1 MGRALAAASDG
12 YELMFNI
19 QFAVEILP
27 RLASAAII
35 TLWITFASFF
45 CALLLGIPLV
55 LLRRTR
61 SQLVART
68 ATAIV
73 DFVRSTPILVQLYFL
88 YFALPGFG
96 VQLSPIATGLVAF
109 SFHYGCYMSEVYRAG
124 LEAVPRGQW
133 DACVAL
139 SLSRTESYRSI
150 ILPQA
155 VRPVIPAAGNY
166 LIHMFKETPLLA
178 SISVVEMMFVS
189 AEIGADTFRYLEPI
203 TLCGLLF
210 LLMSIGAAALIRI
223 FESLYGRHWRR
234 AWT

>member
-1 MGRALAAASDG
+1 MFSFTFAAEILPKLAAA
-12 YELMFNI
+12 
-19 QFAVEILP
+19 AVT
-27 RLASAAII
+27 
-35 TLWITFASFF
+35 TLWVTFISFF
-45 CALLLGIPLV
+45 LALAVGIPLV
-55 LLRRTR
+55 LLRRAR
-61 SQLVART
+61 SLLIART
-68 ATAIV
+68 TTTII

-88 YFALPGFG
+88 YFAMPGFG
-96 VQLSPIATGLVAF
+96 VELSPISTGLVAF

-133 DACVAL
+133 DACTAL
-139 SLSRTESYRSI
+139 SLPRMEAYRSI

-155 VRPVIPAAGNY
+155 IRPVIPAAGNY

-189 AEIGADTFRYLEPI
+189 AEIGANTFRYLEPI

-210 LLMSIGAAALIRI
+210 LVMSIGAAALIRI
-223 FESLYGRHWRR
+223 VESLYGRRWRR

>member
-1 MGRALAAASDG
+1 MFSFTFAAEILPKLAAA
-12 YELMFNI
+12 
-19 QFAVEILP
+19 AVT
-27 RLASAAII
+27 
-35 TLWITFASFF
+35 TLWVTFISFF
-45 CALLLGIPLV
+45 LALVVGIPLV
-55 LLRRTR
+55 LLRRAR
-61 SQLVART
+61 SLLIART
-68 ATAIV
+68 TATIV

-88 YFALPGFG
+88 YFAMPGFG
-96 VQLSPIATGLVAF
+96 IELSPISTGLVAF

-133 DACVAL
+133 DACTAL
-139 SLSRTESYRSI
+139 SLSRMEAYRSI

-155 VRPVIPAAGNY
+155 ISPVIPAAGNY

-189 AEIGADTFRYLEPI
+189 AEIGANTFRYLEPI

-210 LLMSIGAAALIRI
+210 LIMSIGAAALIRI
-223 FESLYGRHWRR
+223 VESLYGRRWRR

>member
-1 MGRALAAASDG
+1 MFSFTFAAEILPKLAAA
-12 YELMFNI
+12 
-19 QFAVEILP
+19 AVT
-27 RLASAAII
+27 
-35 TLWITFASFF
+35 TLWVTFISFF
-45 CALLLGIPLV
+45 LALVVGIPLV
-55 LLRRTR
+55 LLRRAR
-61 SQLVART
+61 SLLIART
-68 ATAIV
+68 TTTII

-88 YFALPGFG
+88 YFAMPGFG
-96 VQLSPIATGLVAF
+96 VELSPISTGLVAF

-133 DACVAL
+133 DACTAL
-139 SLSRTESYRSI
+139 SLPRMEAYRSI

-155 VRPVIPAAGNY
+155 IRPVIPAAGNY

-189 AEIGADTFRYLEPI
+189 AEIGANTFRYLEPI

-210 LLMSIGAAALIRI
+210 LVMSIGAAALIRI
-223 FESLYGRHWRR
+223 VESLYGRRWRR

>member
-1 MGRALAAASDG
+1 MFSFTFAA
-12 YELMFNI
+12 
-19 QFAVEILP
+19 EILP
-27 RLASAAII
+27 QLASAAVT
-35 TLWITFASFF
+35 TLWVTFASFF
-45 CALLLGIPLV
+45 MALLLGVPLV
-55 LLRRTR
+55 LLRRAR
-61 SQLVART
+61 SRLIAQT
-68 ATAIV
+68 TTGIV

-88 YFALPGFG
+88 YFAMPGFG
-96 VQLSPIATGLVAF
+96 IELSPIVTGLLAF

-133 DACVAL
+133 DACTAL
-139 SLSRTESYRSI
+139 SLSRMEAYRSI

-155 VRPVIPAAGNY
+155 IRPVIPAAGNY

-189 AEIGADTFRYLEPI
+189 AEIGANSFRYLEPI

-210 LLMSIGAAALIRI
+210 LIMSIGAAALIRVV
-223 FESLYGRHWRR
+223 ESLYGRHWRR

>member
-1 MGRALAAASDG
+1 MFSFTFAA
-12 YELMFNI
+12 
-19 QFAVEILP
+19 EILP
-27 RLASAAII
+27 KLATAAVT
-35 TLWITFASFF
+35 TLWVTFTSFF
-45 CALLLGIPLV
+45 LALIVGIPLV
-55 LLRRTR
+55 LMRRAR
-61 SQLVART
+61 SLLIARAT
-68 ATAIV
+68 TAIV

-88 YFALPGFG
+88 YFAMPGFG
-96 VQLSPIATGLVAF
+96 VELSPISTGLVAF

-133 DACVAL
+133 DACTAL
-139 SLSRTESYRSI
+139 SLPRMEAYRSI

-155 VRPVIPAAGNY
+155 IGPVIPAAGNY

-189 AEIGADTFRYLEPI
+189 AEIGANTFRYLEPI

-210 LLMSIGAAALIRI
+210 LIMSIGAAALIRI
-223 FESLYGRHWRR
+223 VESLYGRRWRR

>member
-1 MGRALAAASDG
+1 MFDIAFALGILPKLAAA
-12 YELMFNI
+12 
-19 QFAVEILP
+19 AVTT
-27 RLASAAII
+27 LAV
-35 TLWITFASFF
+35 TFASFF
-45 CALLLGIPLV
+45 LALIIGMPLA

-61 SQLVART
+61 WPIVVRT
-68 ATAIV
+68 TTIIV
-73 DFVRSTPILVQLYFL
+73 DFVRCTPILVQLYFL

-96 VQLSPIATGLVAF
+96 IRLSPMATGLLAF

-139 SLSRTESYRSI
+139 SLSRTETYWSI

-155 VRPVIPAAGNY
+155 IRPIIPAAGNY
-166 LIHMFKETPLLA
+166 LVHMFKETPLLA

-189 AEIGADTFRYLEPI
+189 AEIGADSFRYLEPI

-210 LLMSIGAAALIRI
+210 LLMSLSAAGLIRT
-223 FESLYGRHWRR
+223 FDAFYGRHWKRS
-234 AWT
+234 WS